1 MLLNKFP
8 IKLPYFHLFLMLIN
22 WVVEPLLLVL
32 SIIFFLLIKVYLPS
46 YFLHQFTFSSLFL
59 GFSFFNDQWLFV
71 SWVCVLPRGSNAR
84 IYCLLFWFSIMSRTF
99 VWYNRR
105 IVLALSSCNLI
116 QLPLDSFF
124 VFLSKVASIVLLAF
138 FFQVVQFDKIS
149 SLDLSEELVDDSIHL
164 MLSNNIF
171 RALDELT
178 DVGWR
183 SVGST
188 TMMSWFRFVSLLSVP
203 GNEEISSEVIL
214 DLVIK

>member
-1 MLLNKFP
+1 
-8 IKLPYFHLFLMLIN
+8 
-22 WVVEPLLLVL
+22 
-32 SIIFFLLIKVYLPS
+32 
-46 YFLHQFTFSSLFL
+46 
-59 GFSFFNDQWLFV
+59 
-71 SWVCVLPRGSNAR
+71 
-84 IYCLLFWFSIMSRTF
+84 MSRTF

-105 IVLALSSCNLI
+105 IVLALSSSNLI